1 MPNKKLYCLKKANM
15 LNSKIMKKKTKS
27 PFKTYADFEGILVPE
42 ENWKQN
48 PKDSYT
54 NSYYYKLVYADDK
67 FSKPF
72 KTCLSK
78 VAI

>member
-1 MPNKKLYCLKKANM
+1 MPNKKLYCLKK
-15 LNSKIMKKKTKS
+15 SKYVKFKNYEKKTKS